1 MSEDDDLRWYHR
13 PDRHC
18 RGKDTEL
25 WFPPRD
31 KKRYKVIADQAKQ
44 ICNGKTYKNP
54 PCPVRVH
61 CLLDAI
67 KREEPHGIWGGMSH
81 RERNALVRKWKSRH
95 PDLELTDGD
104 EVLPL
109 LEKLVTERGR

>member
-1 MSEDDDLRWYHR
+1 MSDDRWWHN

-18 RGKDTEL
+18 RGHDTEL

-31 KKRYKVIADQAKQ
+31 KKKYKPIADRAKQ

-54 PCPVRVH
+54 PCPVRAQ

-67 KREEPHGIWGGMSH
+67 RRDEPHGIWGGMSH
-81 RERNALVRKWKSRH
+81 RERNALVRKWKRLY
-95 PDLELTDGD
+95 PKVDFTD
-104 EVLPL
+104 ERAVLPL
-109 LEKLVTERGR
+109 LEKLLSQRSR